1 MSRANKA
8 QKSTYSQSAD
18 GLGWIGSHKM
28 EPRTTLYT
36 VPVGRRSVVGGSS
49 PRRPVLP
56 SRPCCWTLV
65 CGLRRRSSS
74 ASVDVAAAR
83 RVGDSW
89 PRTVPEGR
97 RSAACVPA
105 AHPSRPLRRR
115 RDVVGNCFQPRRT
128 TRRRRRRRRS
138 RHNRR
143 HKYRRQTDPT
153 LVAVSPSSSSTARTR
168 TRRGF
173 LLPVRPRILCP
184 TQTHHSNARPM
195 ATNSASFALSNTHPF
210 NGPFPG
216 LPRWAGTR
224 KVKSV
229 WILLKQE
236 TVSGSDISWAICK
249 SAPCSRQITT
259 PTPHHSVF
267 YRPDA
272 LPATQPRASKHWR
285 ILTITTQSTQL
296 QMKYCMGNYTVTAT
310 PITSVCMLVNPSDIF
325 AQPT

>member
-18 GLGWIGSHKM
+18 GLGWIGSNKM

-56 SRPCCWTLV
+56 SRPCCSTLV
-65 CGLRRRSSS
+65 CVLRRRSSS

-128 TRRRRRRRRS
+128 TRRRRCRRRRRRRS

-153 LVAVSPSSSSTARTR
+153 LVAVSSSSSSTARTR

-195 ATNSASFALSNTHPF
+195 ATNSASFALSNYRYFSPGCHIIVLCCNLHFDKLSDCNNYGCLYSLF
-210 NGPFPG
+210 N
-216 LPRWAGTR
+216 
-224 KVKSV
+224 
-229 WILLKQE
+229 
-236 TVSGSDISWAICK
+236 
-249 SAPCSRQITT
+249 
-259 PTPHHSVF
+259 
-267 YRPDA
+267 DA
-272 LPATQPRASKHWR
+272 LRGYLRKCCSN
-285 ILTITTQSTQL
+285 L
-296 QMKYCMGNYTVTAT
+296 QCA
-310 PITSVCMLVNPSDIF
+310 C
-325 AQPT
+325 